1 MGYSNV
7 AGDLNVYG
15 TTTLSSLRMN
25 GPVTAQ
31 GITSTGVSNFT
42 NIFASNLTVTNAFIV
57 TATNTQLTNSLSI
70 VNQGTATAL
79 YVNQNEF
86 PNMMYNVA
94 EFWDYTQLAMVID
107 GYGNVAIHQASSPGY
122 AFTVVDGALI
132 DRLTLGAP
140 LAISSGGTGTATGAT
155 RNYVFAGPS
164 SGSAG
169 APLFRALVNADL
181 PSIISV
187 SNVYANGSGLST
199 LNSSNLVGNVA
210 NANVALVVS
219 QTSQPNITS
228 VGLLTNLAVSNSLT
242 TSNLFLSGTA
252 NISVANI
259 ANIYTTNIVGFI
271 GSQWTS
277 GSGNVY
283 YLSNVGIGTSSV
295 SANLTVV
302 GNVYVSNALST
313 TNIQVSGNVSTHGFL
328 IDGAIGQVGYVPTSQ
343 GDGSIQWSLP
353 GGGVWVPGTGNTY
366 YVGNVGIGTSA
377 VSANLTVVGNVYASN
392 ALSTGNAFLSG
403 TLNVQGT
410 SNLWVANIANIYTT
424 NIVGFIGSQWTSGTG
439 NVSYLGNV
447 GIGTSLTSANL
458 TVAGNVYVSNALNT
472 TNVFATGNT
481 STAGFLI
488 QNAPGQI
495 GQVITATGSGAGIQ
509 WSSIGMSPSQ
519 GYLLTLPTNYSLG
532 AAFTTGTGSPSIQG
546 FHVNLGSFTAEVG
559 QVITSFSIS
568 SGFIKFNST
577 GLYQL
582 TCVFAADQSISKV
595 AVGTTS
601 SSSFPPTVNPVTG
614 YTYVYNVPVGASP
627 AELCTIP
634 LNVTDASLYYFIDA
648 FFVSGA
654 TVLYPTR
661 TVSAANTNYGTFVQV
676 APFGTYLASAS
687 GVASGILAS
696 CPTSQ
701 ANLSSVYSTSTYRV
715 SLNST
720 NGWAVNGVSA
730 SAFITPNGNF
740 QVNQSGIYEI
750 DVCLN
755 PVGQTPSQLRVGSFA
770 NDSYVPNTTT
780 PLYIYTYAPQTPQ
793 DPTTSVTIPL
803 SIQNISNVFFLEVT
817 FTGTVTG
824 NVALDTQSTYV
835 MLKPIGSFYSPLIF
849 PTNTWSQQ
857 GSSIYYSYNVGIGT
871 NATPASLTIAGN
883 VYASNALSTGSAF
896 LTGSLNV
903 QGTSNISV
911 ANIAN
916 IYTTNIFGFIG
927 SQWTSGTGNVSYLG
941 NVGIGTSLTP
951 ANLTV
956 TGNAFASNALTTT
969 NIFTNTLTLANATST
984 INVLGTVAA
993 TTFYGAL
1000 VGSNIGAFSNLYS
1013 ANALTTTNIFAN
1025 TLSLA
1030 NAAASITGNLS
1041 VSNALT
1047 TTNIFASFVVSNAL
1061 SISNSGST
1069 YNITYSGTTGS
1080 ILLQA
1085 GTYTFTV
1092 TGAGGGNGG
1101 STAVGG
1107 SGRLVSFNYFITSPI
1122 ILQYVIGGAGSSTLF
1137 GSGGGGGTYLYDST
1151 NSQFICV
1158 AGGGGGGGSG
1168 GGAGPIGGS
1177 AGPTTAPGSGGGGNA
1192 GGGGGGGGGI
1202 IGNGTTANAGGGASY
1217 SNGSSGGGGHA
1228 GGFGGGGG
1236 GANSGSSG
1244 GGGGGYTGGGASGT
1258 FIGGSGGTSFLSA
1271 SATLLTDVIA
1281 NNPAN
1286 NGSLSYSIIGS
1297 YINVLTV
1304 SNLTILSNVNFTAT
1318 TANVGT
1324 LNVISVANLASLTTN
1339 LVATTANVT
1348 TLNVISVANLAS
1360 LTTNLVATTANVG
1373 TLNVISV
1380 ANLASLTTNL
1390 TATTANVGTLNVIS
1404 VANLASLTIPLA
1416 NVTTANLFVSNVTTL
1431 NVSSNIYTPAFSAN
1445 ATNTVFNFDTLTIPY
1460 ASISS
1465 INVASTLNV
1474 QGVAN
1479 VTTLNVASLML
1490 ASISISSINVASTL
1504 NVQGVANVSNLT
1516 ATTIYYNEDITRR
1529 SPHIQPTT
1537 ANASAIQG
1545 WISWQ
1550 SNIVSQQSSFW
1561 APASRP
1567 IFSNIASGPPSSN
1580 AYAGSVAMADGRTL
1594 FIPYGASTFG
1604 VFNSATN
1611 QYSAITPSGAALTP
1625 TSGWG
1630 NGLYFGGVQAPSG
1643 NIVCIPHASGNI
1655 GVFEPEGGTF
1665 SNILVHNCPSGAF
1678 AGGVLDGNSN
1688 VTMIPYNSLNV
1699 CAYNGSTGLF
1709 SNMVQISSTPP
1720 LLVGGVLLS
1729 TGNIL
1734 GIPFGSSNLIQYSPT
1749 TRTFA
1754 NITVGLGGFFGG
1766 VLTPNGNVVCVPY
1779 TAANVVVVNPTTGVA
1794 SNIVTGASGFM
1805 SGILLPNGQV
1815 ALVPG
1820 INSNVGLFNP
1830 ATLTFAN
1837 IAPQGGSIS
1846 NAYVGASLTVD
1857 GRVVFCPNQSTN
1869 VAVLNSVTPLPS
1881 PEYRLV
1887 PYVNKL

>member
-7 AGDLNVYG
+7 AGDLNVAG
-15 TTTLSSLRMN
+15 TTTLSTLTMN
-25 GPVTAQ
+25 GPITTAQ
-31 GITSTGVSNFT
+31 GITSTGVSNFA
-42 NIFASNLTVTNAFIV
+42 NLFASNLTVTNAFIV

-86 PNMMYNVA
+86 PNMVYNVA
-94 EFWDYTQLAMVID
+94 EFWDHTQIAMVID

-122 AFTVVDGALI
+122 ALTVVDGALI
-132 DRLTLGAP
+132 DKLTLGTP
-140 LAISSGGTGTATGAT
+140 LSISSGGTGTASGAPP
-155 RNYVFAGPS
+155 NQVFAGPS
-164 SGSAG
+164 IGSAG
-169 APLFRALVNADL
+169 PPLFRALVNDDL

-187 SNVYANGSGLST
+187 SNVSANGSGLST

-219 QTSQPNITS
+219 QASQPNITS

-271 GSQWTS
+271 GSQWTTGTENVYYLS
-277 GSGNVY
+277 NVGIGTSLVSSTLTVAGNVYVSNSVTTTNLVASVANVGTLNVGTISNLSTLAVTTANVGTLNVIQVSNLSSLTTNLVASVANVGTLNVISVANLASLSLSNNLYAANALTTTNMFANTLTLANATSTINVIGNVVATTFWGAHAGSNTGSFSNLSASNGVAISNLSASNVNYGTLSTSVFPTSGVTAGTYGSGANVAQVTIDTYGRVTDAANVSITSSQWTTGTGNIY

-295 SANLTVV
+295 SANLTVA
-302 GNVYVSNALST
+302 GNVYVSNAIDT

-343 GDGSIQWSLP
+343 GDGSIQWALP

-377 VSANLTVVGNVYASN
+377 VSANLTVIGN
-392 ALSTGNAFLSG
+392 T
-403 TLNVQGT
+403 
-410 SNLWVANIANIYTT
+410 
-424 NIVGFIGSQWTSGTG
+424 
-439 NVSYLGNV
+439 
-447 GIGTSLTSANL
+447 
-458 TVAGNVYVSNALNT
+458 YVSNALNT

-532 AAFTTGTGSPSIQG
+532 AAFTTGTGSPVIQG

-568 SGFIKFNST
+568 SGFIQFNST

-582 TCVFAADQSISKV
+582 TCVFAADQPVSKV
-595 AVGTTS
+595 GVGTTS
-601 SSSFPPTVNPVTG
+601 SSTWPPTVNPVSG

-701 ANLSSVYSTSTYRV
+701 ANLSSVYSTSTYKV

-720 NGWAVNGVSA
+720 DGWAVNGVSA

-817 FTGTVTG
+817 FSGTVTG

-883 VYASNALSTGSAF
+883 VYASNALTGVNALLSG
-896 LTGSLNV
+896 TMNV
-903 QGTSNISV
+903 QG
-911 ANIAN
+911 
-916 IYTTNIFGFIG
+916 
-927 SQWTSGTGNVSYLG
+927 
-941 NVGIGTSLTP
+941 
-951 ANLTV
+951 
-956 TGNAFASNALTTT
+956 
-969 NIFTNTLTLANATST
+969 
-984 INVLGTVAA
+984 
-993 TTFYGAL
+993 
-1000 VGSNIGAFSNLYS
+1000 
-1013 ANALTTTNIFAN
+1013 
-1025 TLSLA
+1025 
-1030 NAAASITGNLS
+1030 
-1041 VSNALT
+1041 
-1047 TTNIFASFVVSNAL
+1047 
-1061 SISNSGST
+1061 
-1069 YNITYSGTTGS
+1069 
-1080 ILLQA
+1080 
-1085 GTYTFTV
+1085 
-1092 TGAGGGNGG
+1092 
-1101 STAVGG
+1101 
-1107 SGRLVSFNYFITSPI
+1107 
-1122 ILQYVIGGAGSSTLF
+1122 
-1137 GSGGGGGTYLYDST
+1137 
-1151 NSQFICV
+1151 
-1158 AGGGGGGGSG
+1158 
-1168 GGAGPIGGS
+1168 
-1177 AGPTTAPGSGGGGNA
+1177 
-1192 GGGGGGGGGI
+1192 
-1202 IGNGTTANAGGGASY
+1202 
-1217 SNGSSGGGGHA
+1217 
-1228 GGFGGGGG
+1228 
-1236 GANSGSSG
+1236 
-1244 GGGGGYTGGGASGT
+1244 
-1258 FIGGSGGTSFLSA
+1258 
-1271 SATLLTDVIA
+1271 
-1281 NNPAN
+1281 
-1286 NGSLSYSIIGS
+1286 
-1297 YINVLTV
+1297 V
-1304 SNLTILSNVNFTAT
+1304 SNLQSLVTP

-1324 LNVISVANLASLTTN
+1324 LNTASLTTN

-1360 LTTNLVATTANVG
+1360 LTTNLVATTANVTTLNALTIAFATANIT
-1373 TLNVISV
+1373 TLNVATIP
-1380 ANLASLTTNL
+1380 SLTT
-1390 TATTANVGTLNVIS
+1390 
-1404 VANLASLTIPLA
+1404 PLA

-1431 NVSSNIYTPAFSAN
+1431 NVSSNIFTPAFSAN

-1479 VTTLNVASLML
+1479 VTTLNVTSLALAS
-1490 ASISISSINVASTL
+1490 SISISSINVASTL
-1504 NVQGVANVSNLT
+1504 NVQGVANVSNLA
-1516 ATTIYYNEDITRR
+1516 ATTVYYNEDITRR

-1678 AGGVLDGNSN
+1678 AGGVLDGSSN

-1699 CAYNGSTGLF
+1699 CTYNGSTGLF

-1779 TAANVVVVNPTTGVA
+1779 TAANVVVVNPTTRVA

-1805 SGILLPNGQV
+1805 GGILLPNGQV

-1820 INSNVGLFNP
+1820 INSNVGLLNTVTF
-1830 ATLTFAN
+1830 TLSN
-1837 IAPQGGSIS
+1837 ITPQGGSIS

>member
-31 GITSTGVSNFT
+31 GITSTGVSNFA
-42 NIFASNLTVTNAFIV
+42 NLIASNLTVTNAFIV

-86 PNMMYNVA
+86 PTMTQNVA
-94 EFWDYTQLAMVID
+94 EFYDHTQLAMVID

-122 AFTVVDGALI
+122 ALSVVDGASI
-132 DRLTLGAP
+132 DKLTIGAP
-140 LAISSGGTGTATGAT
+140 LSISSGGTGTASGAT
-155 RNYVFAGPS
+155 QNYVFAGPS
-164 SGSAG
+164 IGSAG
-169 APLFRALVNADL
+169 PPLFRSLVNADL

-219 QTSQPNITS
+219 QASQPNITS

-252 NISVANI
+252 NI
-259 ANIYTTNIVGFI
+259 T
-271 GSQWTS
+271 
-277 GSGNVY
+277 
-283 YLSNVGIGTSSV
+283 
-295 SANLTVV
+295 
-302 GNVYVSNALST
+302 
-313 TNIQVSGNVSTHGFL
+313 
-328 IDGAIGQVGYVPTSQ
+328 
-343 GDGSIQWSLP
+343 
-353 GGGVWVPGTGNTY
+353 
-366 YVGNVGIGTSA
+366 
-377 VSANLTVVGNVYASN
+377 
-392 ALSTGNAFLSG
+392 
-403 TLNVQGT
+403 
-410 SNLWVANIANIYTT
+410 VANIANIYTT

-447 GIGTSLTSANL
+447 GIGTSLTPANLTVIGNTYVSNALSTTNIQASGNVSTHGFLIDGAIGQVGYVPTSQGDGSIQWALPGGGVWVPGTGNTYYVGEVGIGTSAVSANL
-458 TVAGNVYVSNALNT
+458 TVIGNTYVSNALNT

-519 GYLLTLPTNYSLG
+519 GYLLTLPTNYSLD

-755 PVGQTPSQLRVGSFA
+755 PVGQTPSRLRVGSFA

-883 VYASNALSTGSAF
+883 VYASNALTGVNALLSG
-896 LTGSLNV
+896 TMNV
-903 QGTSNISV
+903 QG
-911 ANIAN
+911 
-916 IYTTNIFGFIG
+916 
-927 SQWTSGTGNVSYLG
+927 
-941 NVGIGTSLTP
+941 
-951 ANLTV
+951 
-956 TGNAFASNALTTT
+956 
-969 NIFTNTLTLANATST
+969 
-984 INVLGTVAA
+984 
-993 TTFYGAL
+993 
-1000 VGSNIGAFSNLYS
+1000 
-1013 ANALTTTNIFAN
+1013 
-1025 TLSLA
+1025 
-1030 NAAASITGNLS
+1030 
-1041 VSNALT
+1041 
-1047 TTNIFASFVVSNAL
+1047 
-1061 SISNSGST
+1061 
-1069 YNITYSGTTGS
+1069 
-1080 ILLQA
+1080 
-1085 GTYTFTV
+1085 
-1092 TGAGGGNGG
+1092 
-1101 STAVGG
+1101 
-1107 SGRLVSFNYFITSPI
+1107 
-1122 ILQYVIGGAGSSTLF
+1122 
-1137 GSGGGGGTYLYDST
+1137 
-1151 NSQFICV
+1151 
-1158 AGGGGGGGSG
+1158 
-1168 GGAGPIGGS
+1168 
-1177 AGPTTAPGSGGGGNA
+1177 
-1192 GGGGGGGGGI
+1192 
-1202 IGNGTTANAGGGASY
+1202 
-1217 SNGSSGGGGHA
+1217 
-1228 GGFGGGGG
+1228 
-1236 GANSGSSG
+1236 
-1244 GGGGGYTGGGASGT
+1244 
-1258 FIGGSGGTSFLSA
+1258 
-1271 SATLLTDVIA
+1271 
-1281 NNPAN
+1281 
-1286 NGSLSYSIIGS
+1286 
-1297 YINVLTV
+1297 V
-1304 SNLTILSNVNFTAT
+1304 SNLQSLVTP

-1324 LNVISVANLASLTTN
+1324 LNTASLTTN

-1390 TATTANVGTLNVIS
+1390 VATTANVGTLNAISVANLASLTTNLVATTANVGTLNVLTIAFATGNITTLN
-1404 VANLASLTIPLA
+1404 VATIPSLTTPLA

-1431 NVSSNIYTPAFSAN
+1431 NVSSNIFTPAFSAN

-1516 ATTIYYNEDITRR
+1516 ATTVYYNEDITRR

-1779 TAANVVVVNPTTGVA
+1779 TAANVVVVNPTTRVA

-1805 SGILLPNGQV
+1805 GGILLPNGQV

>member
-31 GITSTGVSNFT
+31 GITSTGVSNFA
-42 NIFASNLTVTNAFIV
+42 NLIASNLTVTNAFIV

-86 PNMMYNVA
+86 PTMTQNVA
-94 EFWDYTQLAMVID
+94 EFYDHTQLAMVID

-122 AFTVVDGALI
+122 ALSVVDGASI
-132 DRLTLGAP
+132 DKLTIGAP
-140 LAISSGGTGTATGAT
+140 LSISSGGTGTASGAT
-155 RNYVFAGPS
+155 QNYVFAGPS
-164 SGSAG
+164 IGSAG
-169 APLFRALVNADL
+169 PPLFRSLVNADL

-219 QTSQPNITS
+219 QASQPNITS

-252 NISVANI
+252 NI
-259 ANIYTTNIVGFI
+259 T
-271 GSQWTS
+271 
-277 GSGNVY
+277 
-283 YLSNVGIGTSSV
+283 
-295 SANLTVV
+295 
-302 GNVYVSNALST
+302 
-313 TNIQVSGNVSTHGFL
+313 
-328 IDGAIGQVGYVPTSQ
+328 
-343 GDGSIQWSLP
+343 
-353 GGGVWVPGTGNTY
+353 
-366 YVGNVGIGTSA
+366 
-377 VSANLTVVGNVYASN
+377 
-392 ALSTGNAFLSG
+392 
-403 TLNVQGT
+403 
-410 SNLWVANIANIYTT
+410 VANIANIYTT

-447 GIGTSLTSANL
+447 GIGTSLTPANLTVIGNTYVSNALSTTNIQASGNVSTHGFLIDGAIGQVGYVPTSQGDGSIQWALPGGGVWVPGTGNTYYVGEVGIGTSAVSANL
-458 TVAGNVYVSNALNT
+458 TVIGNTYVSNALNT

-519 GYLLTLPTNYSLG
+519 GYLLTLPTNYSLD

-755 PVGQTPSQLRVGSFA
+755 PVGQTPSRLRVGSFA

-883 VYASNALSTGSAF
+883 VYASNALTGVNALLSG
-896 LTGSLNV
+896 TMNV
-903 QGTSNISV
+903 QG
-911 ANIAN
+911 
-916 IYTTNIFGFIG
+916 
-927 SQWTSGTGNVSYLG
+927 
-941 NVGIGTSLTP
+941 
-951 ANLTV
+951 
-956 TGNAFASNALTTT
+956 
-969 NIFTNTLTLANATST
+969 
-984 INVLGTVAA
+984 
-993 TTFYGAL
+993 
-1000 VGSNIGAFSNLYS
+1000 
-1013 ANALTTTNIFAN
+1013 
-1025 TLSLA
+1025 
-1030 NAAASITGNLS
+1030 
-1041 VSNALT
+1041 
-1047 TTNIFASFVVSNAL
+1047 
-1061 SISNSGST
+1061 
-1069 YNITYSGTTGS
+1069 
-1080 ILLQA
+1080 
-1085 GTYTFTV
+1085 
-1092 TGAGGGNGG
+1092 
-1101 STAVGG
+1101 
-1107 SGRLVSFNYFITSPI
+1107 
-1122 ILQYVIGGAGSSTLF
+1122 
-1137 GSGGGGGTYLYDST
+1137 
-1151 NSQFICV
+1151 
-1158 AGGGGGGGSG
+1158 
-1168 GGAGPIGGS
+1168 
-1177 AGPTTAPGSGGGGNA
+1177 
-1192 GGGGGGGGGI
+1192 
-1202 IGNGTTANAGGGASY
+1202 
-1217 SNGSSGGGGHA
+1217 
-1228 GGFGGGGG
+1228 
-1236 GANSGSSG
+1236 
-1244 GGGGGYTGGGASGT
+1244 
-1258 FIGGSGGTSFLSA
+1258 
-1271 SATLLTDVIA
+1271 
-1281 NNPAN
+1281 
-1286 NGSLSYSIIGS
+1286 
-1297 YINVLTV
+1297 V
-1304 SNLTILSNVNFTAT
+1304 SNLQSLVTP

-1324 LNVISVANLASLTTN
+1324 LNTASLTTN

-1390 TATTANVGTLNVIS
+1390 VATTANVGTLNAISVANLASLTTNLVATTANVTTLNVISVANLASLTTNLVATTGNVGTLNVISVANLASLTTNLTATTANVGTLNVIS
-1404 VANLASLTIPLA
+1404 VANLASLTTNLTATTANVGTLNVISVANLASLTTNLVATTANVGTLNVLTIAFATGNITTLNVATIPSLTTPLA

-1431 NVSSNIYTPAFSAN
+1431 NVSSNIFTPAFSAN

-1516 ATTIYYNEDITRR
+1516 ATTVYYNEDITRR

-1779 TAANVVVVNPTTGVA
+1779 TAANVVVVNPTTRVA

-1805 SGILLPNGQV
+1805 GGILLPNGQV